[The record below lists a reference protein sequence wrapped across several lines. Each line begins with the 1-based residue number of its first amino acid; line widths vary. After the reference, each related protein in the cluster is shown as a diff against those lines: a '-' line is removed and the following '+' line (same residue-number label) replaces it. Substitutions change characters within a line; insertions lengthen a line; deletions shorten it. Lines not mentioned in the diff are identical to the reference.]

1 MVTTM
6 ASYDQIAKNNW
17 RYRISLGKNAETGKY
32 EYISKTGFKR
42 KSDAKHQAE
51 MIERQLRN
59 GEYIAPSSSTF
70 KQVADDWLKQYANDV
85 KVSSFR
91 VREKAIYHAVQR
103 FGIYPIQSIKKHDYQ
118 RFVDDMSIQYSKN
131 YVDSIVASTNMIF
144 KYAYDMKLIR
154 VLPIE
159 GIKRPKKQVSVEELE
174 DSEIHKKFLEKDELF
189 QFLEVAK
196 NHHSPQNSFEVFTT
210 LAYTGMRAG
219 ELLALKWSDID
230 FENNIISITKTYY
243 NPNNNKKHYQILTPK
258 TESSIGK
265 ISVDPH
271 VIQLLKDY
279 KVNVQDTWKNELY
292 VDNNFVF
299 TDVNG
304 YPLVIKKLSTWI
316 QAIMK
321 KTDITNKHI
330 STHSF
335 RHTHCALLIEAGV
348 HIKEIQE
355 RLRHKDINTTMNI
368 YAKITNS
375 YKKDAS
381 HKFSKLMENVSKE
394 LF

>member
-1 MVTTM
+1 M

-17 RYRISLGKNAETGKY
+17 RYRISLGKNTETGKY

-70 KQVADDWLKQYANDV
+70 KQVADDWIKQYANDV
-85 KVSSFR
+85 KVSSVR
-91 VREKAIYHAVQR
+91 AREKAIHHAIEH
-103 FGIYPIQSIKKHDYQ
+103 FNTKPIQTIKKHEYQ
-118 RFVDDMSIQYSKN
+118 RFVNDMSAQYSKN

-144 KYAYDMKLIR
+144 KYAHDMKLIKT
-154 VLPIE
+154 LPSE
-159 GIKRPKKQVSVEELE
+159 SIKRPKKKVSVEELE

-230 FENNIISITKTYY
+230 FENNTISITKTYY

-381 HKFSKLMENVSKE
+381 QKFSKLMENVSKE

>member
-1 MVTTM
+1 M

-17 RYRISLGKNAETGKY
+17 RYRISLGKNTETGKY

-59 GEYIAPSSSTF
+59 GDYIAPSSSTF
-70 KQVADDWLKQYANDV
+70 KQVADDWIKQYANDV
-85 KVSSFR
+85 KVSSVR
-91 VREKAIYHAVQR
+91 AREKAIYHAIER
-103 FGIYPIQSIKKHDYQ
+103 FNIKPIQTIKKYDYQ
-118 RFVDDMSIQYSKN
+118 RLVDDMSAQYSKN

-144 KYAYDMKLIR
+144 KYAHDMKLIKT
-154 VLPIE
+154 LPSE
-159 GIKRPKKQVSVEELE
+159 GIKRPKKKVSVEELE
-174 DSEIHKKFLEKDELF
+174 DIEIHKKFLEKDELF

-196 NHHSPQNSFEVFTT
+196 YHHSPQNSFEVFTT

-230 FENNIISITKTYY
+230 FENNTISITKTYY

-368 YAKITNS
+368 YARITNS

-381 HKFSKLMENVSKE
+381 HKFSQLMENVSKE

>member
-1 MVTTM
+1 M

-59 GEYIAPSSSTF
+59 GEYIPPSSSTF
-70 KQVADDWLKQYANDV
+70 KQVADDWLSQYAKDV
-85 KVSSFR
+85 KISSVR
-91 VREKAIYHAVQR
+91 TREKAIHHAIER
-103 FGIYPIQSIKKHDYQ
+103 FNTKPIQTIKKYDYQ
-118 RFVDDMSIQYSKN
+118 RFVDDMSAQYSKN

-144 KYAYDMKLIR
+144 KYAYDMRLIK
-154 VLPIE
+154 VLPSE
-159 GIKRPKKQVSVEELE
+159 SIKRPKKKVSVEELE
-174 DSEIHKKFLEKDELF
+174 DIEIHKKFLEKDELF

-196 NHHSPQNSFEVFTT
+196 YHHSPQNSFEVFTT

-230 FENNIISITKTYY
+230 FENNTISITKTYY

-381 HKFSKLMENVSKE
+381 QKFSKLMENVSKE

>member
-1 MVTTM
+1 M

-17 RYRISLGKNAETGKY
+17 RYRISLGKNSEMGKY

-59 GEYIAPSSSTF
+59 GEYIPPSSSTF

-85 KVSSFR
+85 KVSSVR
-91 VREKAIYHAVQR
+91 AREKAIQHAIER
-103 FGIYPIQSIKKHDYQ
+103 FNTKPIQTIKKHDYQ
-118 RFVDDMSIQYSKN
+118 RFVDDMSAQYSKN

-144 KYAYDMKLIR
+144 KYAHDMKLIKT
-154 VLPIE
+154 LPSE
-159 GIKRPKKQVSVEELE
+159 GIKRPKKKVSVEELE

-230 FENNIISITKTYY
+230 FENNTISITKTYY

-381 HKFSKLMENVSKE
+381 QKFSQLMKNVSKE

>member
-1 MVTTM
+1 M
-6 ASYDQIAKNNW
+6 ASYDQISKNNW
-17 RYRISLGKNAETGKY
+17 RYRISLGKNTETGKY

-59 GEYIAPSSSTF
+59 GDYIAPSSSTF

-85 KVSSFR
+85 KVSS
-91 VREKAIYHAVQR
+91 VRARKKAIQHAIER
-103 FGIYPIQSIKKHDYQ
+103 FNTKPIQTIKKHDYQ
-118 RFVDDMSIQYSKN
+118 RFVDDMSAQYSKN

-144 KYAYDMKLIR
+144 KYAYDMRLIKAM
-154 VLPIE
+154 PSD
-159 GIKRPKKQVSVEELE
+159 GIKRPKKKVSVEELE
-174 DSEIHKKFLEKDELF
+174 DIEIHKKFLEKDELF

-196 NHHSPQNSFEVFTT
+196 YHHSPQNSFEIFTT

-230 FENNIISITKTYY
+230 FENNTISITKTYY

-279 KVNVQDTWKNELY
+279 KIYVQDTWKNELY

-299 TDVNG
+299 TDLNG

-381 HKFSKLMENVSKE
+381 QKFSQLMENVSKE

>member
-1 MVTTM
+1 M

-17 RYRISLGKNAETGKY
+17 RYRISLGKNTETGKY

-59 GEYIAPSSSTF
+59 GDYIAPSSSTF
-70 KQVADDWLKQYANDV
+70 KQIADDWIKQYANDV
-85 KVSSFR
+85 KVSSVR
-91 VREKAIYHAVQR
+91 AREKAIQHAIER
-103 FGIYPIQSIKKHDYQ
+103 FNTKPIQTIMKHDYQ
-118 RFVDDMSIQYSKN
+118 RFVEDMSAQYSKN

-144 KYAYDMKLIR
+144 KYAYEMRLIKA
-154 VLPIE
+154 LPSE
-159 GIKRPKKQVSVEELE
+159 GIKRPKKKVSVEELE
-174 DSEIHKKFLEKDELF
+174 DIEIHKKFLEKDELF
-189 QFLEVAK
+189 QFMEVAK
-196 NHHSPQNSFEVFTT
+196 YYHSPQNSFEVFTT

-230 FENNIISITKTYY
+230 FENNTISITKTYY

-271 VIQLLKDY
+271 VIQLLKEY
-279 KVNVQDTWKNELY
+279 KVNVQDTWKNEFY

-304 YPLVIKKLSTWI
+304 YPLVIKKLQLWI
-316 QAIMK
+316 KAILK
-321 KTDITNKHI
+321 KTDITNKQI

-381 HKFSKLMENVSKE
+381 HKFSQLMENVSKE

>member
-1 MVTTM
+1 M
-6 ASYDQIAKNNW
+6 ASYDQISKNNW

-59 GEYIAPSSSTF
+59 GEYIPPSSSTF

-85 KVSSFR
+85 KVSSVR
-91 VREKAIYHAVQR
+91 AREKAIQHAIER
-103 FGIYPIQSIKKHDYQ
+103 FNTKPIQTIKKHDYQ
-118 RFVDDMSIQYSKN
+118 RFVDDMSAQYSKN

-144 KYAYDMKLIR
+144 KYANDMRLIKAM
-154 VLPIE
+154 PSE
-159 GIKRPKKQVSVEELE
+159 GIKRPKKRVSVEELE
-174 DSEIHKKFLEKDELF
+174 DIEIHKKFLEKDELF

-196 NHHSPQNSFEVFTT
+196 YHHSPQNSFEVFTT

-230 FENNIISITKTYY
+230 FENNTISITKTYY

-381 HKFSKLMENVSKE
+381 QKFSQLMKNVSKE

>member
-1 MVTTM
+1 M

-17 RYRISLGKNAETGKY
+17 RYRISLGKNTKTGKY

-70 KQVADDWLKQYANDV
+70 KQVADDWLKQYATDV
-85 KVSSFR
+85 KVSTVR
-91 VREKAIYHAVQR
+91 AREKAIHHAIEH
-103 FGIYPIQSIKKHDYQ
+103 FNTKPIQTIKKHEYQ
-118 RFVDDMSIQYSKN
+118 RFVNDMSAQYSKN

-144 KYAYDMKLIR
+144 KYAHDMKLIKT
-154 VLPIE
+154 LPSE
-159 GIKRPKKQVSVEELE
+159 GIKRPKKKVSVEELE
-174 DSEIHKKFLEKDELF
+174 DIEIHKKFLEKDELF

-196 NHHSPQNSFEVFTT
+196 YHHSPQNSFEVFTT

-230 FENNIISITKTYY
+230 FENNTISITKTYY

-279 KVNVQDTWKNELY
+279 KVNVQDTWKNGLY
-292 VDNNFVF
+292 IDNNFVF

-381 HKFSKLMENVSKE
+381 QKFSKLMENVSKE

>member
-1 MVTTM
+1 M

-17 RYRISLGKNAETGKY
+17 RYRISLGKNSETGKY

-70 KQVADDWLKQYANDV
+70 KQVADDWIKQYANEV
-85 KVSSFR
+85 KVSSVR
-91 VREKAIYHAVQR
+91 AREKAIHHAIER
-103 FGIYPIQSIKKHDYQ
+103 FNTKPIQTIKKHDYQ
-118 RFVDDMSIQYSKN
+118 RFVNDMSAQYSKN

-144 KYAYDMKLIR
+144 KYAYDMRLIK
-154 VLPIE
+154 VMPSE
-159 GIKRPKKQVSVEELE
+159 GIKRPKKKVSVEELE
-174 DSEIHKKFLEKDELF
+174 DIEIHKKFLEKDELF

-196 NHHSPQNSFEVFTT
+196 YHHSPQNSFEVFTT

-219 ELLALKWSDID
+219 ELLALKWFDID
-230 FENNIISITKTYY
+230 FENNTISITKTYY

-279 KVNVQDTWKNELY
+279 KVNVQDTWKNGLY

-381 HKFSKLMENVSKE
+381 QKFSKLMENVSKE

>member
-1 MVTTM
+1 M

-17 RYRISLGKNAETGKY
+17 RYRISLGKNVETGKY

-70 KQVADDWLKQYANDV
+70 KQVADDWIKQYANDV
-85 KVSSFR
+85 KVSSVR
-91 VREKAIYHAVQR
+91 AREKAIHHAIEC
-103 FGIYPIQSIKKHDYQ
+103 FNTKPIQTIKKHDYQ
-118 RFVDDMSIQYSKN
+118 RFVDDMSAQYSKN
-131 YVDSIVASTNMIF
+131 YVDSIIASTNMIF
-144 KYAYDMKLIR
+144 KYAYDMRLIK
-154 VLPIE
+154 VLPSE
-159 GIKRPKKQVSVEELE
+159 GIKRPKKKVSVEELE

-189 QFLEVAK
+189 QFLEIAK
-196 NHHSPQNSFEVFTT
+196 YHHSPQNSFEVFTT

-230 FENNIISITKTYY
+230 FENNTISITKTYY

-292 VDNNFVF
+292 IDNNFVF

-381 HKFSKLMENVSKE
+381 QKFSKLMENVSKE

>member
-1 MVTTM
+1 M
-6 ASYDQIAKNNW
+6 ATYEKRGNTW
-17 RYRISLGKNAETGKY
+17 RYRISTGKNPTTGKY
-32 EYISKTGFKR
+32 EYISKSGFKR
-42 KSDAKHQAE
+42 KSDAKHHAE
-51 MIERQLRN
+51 MVERQLRT
-59 GEYIAPSSSTF
+59 GEYIAPSTSTF

-85 KVSSFR
+85 KVSS
-91 VREKAIYHAVQR
+91 VRARKKAIYHAIQR
-103 FGIYPIQSIKKHDYQ
+103 FGTYPIQSIKKRDYQ
-118 RFVDDMSIQYSKN
+118 RFVDDMSVQYSKN
-131 YVDSIVASTNMIF
+131 YVNSIVASTNMIF
-144 KYAYDMKLIR
+144 KYAYDIKLIK
-154 VLPIE
+154 VLPSE
-159 GIKRPKKQVSVEELE
+159 GIKRPKKKRTVEELE
-174 DSEIHKKFLEKDELF
+174 DTEIHKKFLEKDELF
-189 QFLEVAK
+189 EFLQVAK

-210 LAYTGMRAG
+210 LAYTGVRAG

-230 FENNIISITKTYY
+230 FENKTISITKTYY
-243 NPNNNKKHYQILTPK
+243 NPNNNKKKYQILTPK

-265 ISVDPH
+265 ISVDPN
-271 VIQLLKDY
+271 IIKMLREY
-279 KVNVQDTWKNELY
+279 KINVQDTWKNELY

-299 TDVNG
+299 TDNNG
-304 YPLVIKKLSTWI
+304 YPLVIKKLQLWI
-316 QAIMK
+316 KAILK
-321 KTDITNKHI
+321 KTNINKNI

-381 HKFSKLMENVSKE
+381 QKFSQLMENVSKE

>member
-1 MVTTM
+1 M
-6 ASYDQIAKNNW
+6 ASYDQISKNNW
-17 RYRISLGKNAETGKY
+17 RYRISLGKNTETGKY
-32 EYISKTGFKR
+32 EYISKTAFKR

-59 GEYIAPSSSTF
+59 GDYIAPSSSTF

-85 KVSSFR
+85 KVSS
-91 VREKAIYHAVQR
+91 VRARKKAIQHAIER
-103 FGIYPIQSIKKHDYQ
+103 FNTKPIQTIKKHDYQ
-118 RFVDDMSIQYSKN
+118 RFVDDMSAQYSKN

-144 KYAYDMKLIR
+144 KYAYDMRLIKAM
-154 VLPIE
+154 PSD
-159 GIKRPKKQVSVEELE
+159 GIKRPKKKVSVEELE
-174 DSEIHKKFLEKDELF
+174 DIEIHKKFLEKDELF

-196 NHHSPQNSFEVFTT
+196 YHHSPQNSFEIFTT

-230 FENNIISITKTYY
+230 FENNTISITKTYY

-279 KVNVQDTWKNELY
+279 KIYVQDTWKNELY

-299 TDVNG
+299 TDLNG

-381 HKFSKLMENVSKE
+381 QKFSQLMENVSKE

>member
-1 MVTTM
+1 M

-17 RYRISLGKNAETGKY
+17 RYRISLGKNSETGKY

-59 GEYIAPSSSTF
+59 GEYIPPSSSTF

-85 KVSSFR
+85 KVSSVR
-91 VREKAIYHAVQR
+91 AREKAIKHAIER
-103 FGIYPIQSIKKHDYQ
+103 FNTKPIQTIMKHDYQ
-118 RFVDDMSIQYSKN
+118 RFVDDMSAQYSKN

-144 KYAYDMKLIR
+144 KYANDMRLIKAM
-154 VLPIE
+154 PSE
-159 GIKRPKKQVSVEELE
+159 GIKRPKKKVSVEELE

-196 NHHSPQNSFEVFTT
+196 YHHSPQNSFEVFTI

-230 FENNIISITKTYY
+230 FENNTISITKTYY

-279 KVNVQDTWKNELY
+279 KANVQDTWKNELY

-299 TDVNG
+299 TDNNG

-330 STHSF
+330 NTHSF

-381 HKFSKLMENVSKE
+381 HKFSQLMENVSKE

>member
-1 MVTTM
+1 M

-59 GEYIAPSSSTF
+59 GEYIPPSSSTF
-70 KQVADDWLKQYANDV
+70 KQVADEWLSQYAKDV
-85 KVSSFR
+85 KISSVR
-91 VREKAIYHAVQR
+91 AREKAIHHAIER
-103 FGIYPIQSIKKHDYQ
+103 FSTKPIQTIKKHDYQ
-118 RFVDDMSIQYSKN
+118 RFVDDMSAQYSKN

-144 KYAYDMKLIR
+144 KYAYEMRLIKA
-154 VLPIE
+154 LPSE
-159 GIKRPKKQVSVEELE
+159 SIKRPKKKVSVEELE
-174 DSEIHKKFLEKDELF
+174 DIEIHKKFLEKDELF
-189 QFLEVAK
+189 QFLEVAEY
-196 NHHSPQNSFEVFTT
+196 HHSPQNSFEVFTT

-230 FENNIISITKTYY
+230 FENNTISITKTYY

-381 HKFSKLMENVSKE
+381 QKFSQLMENVSKE

>member
-1 MVTTM
+1 M
-6 ASYDQIAKNNW
+6 ATYEKRGNSW
-17 RYRISLGKNAETGKY
+17 RYRISTGKNPTTGKY
-32 EYISKTGFKR
+32 EYISKSGFKR
-42 KSDAKHQAE
+42 KSDAKHHAE
-51 MIERQLRN
+51 MVERQLRN
-59 GEYIAPSSSTF
+59 GEYIAPSTSTF

-85 KVSSFR
+85 KVSSVR
-91 VREKAIYHAVQR
+91 AREKAIYHAIER
-103 FGIYPIQSIKKHDYQ
+103 FNTYPIQTIKKHDYQ
-118 RFVDDMSIQYSKN
+118 RFVDDMSAQYSKN

-144 KYAYDMKLIR
+144 KFAYDMKLIKI
-154 VLPIE
+154 LPSE
-159 GIKRPKKQVSVEELE
+159 GIKRPKKKRTVEELE
-174 DSEIHKKFLEKDELF
+174 DTEIHKKFLEKDELF

-196 NHHSPQNSFEVFTT
+196 YHHSPQNSFEVFTT

-230 FENNIISITKTYY
+230 FENNTISITKTYY
-243 NPNNNKKHYQILTPK
+243 NPNNNKKKYQILTPK

-265 ISVDPH
+265 ITIDAN
-271 VIQLLKDY
+271 VIKMLHDY
-279 KVNVQDTWKNELY
+279 KVNVQDNWKDELY

-299 TDVNG
+299 TDNNG
-304 YPLVIKKLSTWI
+304 YPLVIKKLSMWI
-316 QAIMK
+316 QSI
-321 KTDITNKHI
+321 ISRTNIDKNI

-381 HKFSKLMENVSKE
+381 QKFSRLMENISKE

>member
-1 MVTTM
+1 M

-17 RYRISLGKNAETGKY
+17 RYRISLGKNSETGKY

-70 KQVADDWLKQYANDV
+70 KQVADDWIKQYANDV
-85 KVSSFR
+85 KVSSVR
-91 VREKAIYHAVQR
+91 AREKAIHHAIER
-103 FGIYPIQSIKKHDYQ
+103 FNTKPIQTIKKLDYQ
-118 RFVDDMSIQYSKN
+118 RFVDDMSAQYSKN
-131 YVDSIVASTNMIF
+131 YVDSIIASTNMIF
-144 KYAYDMKLIR
+144 KYAYEMRLIKA
-154 VLPIE
+154 LPSE
-159 GIKRPKKQVSVEELE
+159 SIKRPKKKVSVEELE
-174 DSEIHKKFLEKDELF
+174 DIEIHKKFLEKDELF

-196 NHHSPQNSFEVFTT
+196 YHHSPQNSFEVFTT

-230 FENNIISITKTYY
+230 FENNTISITKTYY

-279 KVNVQDTWKNELY
+279 KVNVQDTWKDELY

-381 HKFSKLMENVSKE
+381 QKFSKLMENVSKE

>member
-1 MVTTM
+1 
-6 ASYDQIAKNNW
+6 
-17 RYRISLGKNAETGKY
+17 
-32 EYISKTGFKR
+32 
-42 KSDAKHQAE
+42 

-59 GEYIAPSSSTF
+59 GDYIAPSSSTF

-85 KVSSFR
+85 KVSSVR
-91 VREKAIYHAVQR
+91 AREKAIQHAIER
-103 FGIYPIQSIKKHDYQ
+103 FDTKPIQNIKKHDYQ
-118 RFVDDMSIQYSKN
+118 RFVDDMSAQYSKN

-144 KYAYDMKLIR
+144 KYAHDIKLIKT
-154 VLPIE
+154 LPSE
-159 GIKRPKKQVSVEELE
+159 GIKRPKKQVTVEELE
-174 DSEIHKKFLEKDELF
+174 GNEIKQKFLEKDELL
-189 QFLEVAK
+189 QFLKIAK
-196 NHHSPQNSFEVFTT
+196 YHHSPQNSFEVFTT
-210 LAYTGMRAG
+210 LAYTGMRVG

-230 FENNIISITKTYY
+230 FENNTISITKTYY

-279 KVNVQDTWKNELY
+279 KVNVQDAWKNELY

-316 QAIMK
+316 KAIMK
-321 KTDITNKHI
+321 KTNITNKQI

-381 HKFSKLMENVSKE
+381 HKFSQLMESVSKE

>member
-1 MVTTM
+1 M
-6 ASYDQIAKNNW
+6 ASYDQISKNNW
-17 RYRISLGKNAETGKY
+17 RYRISLGKNTETGKY

-59 GEYIAPSSSTF
+59 GDYIAPSSSTF
-70 KQVADDWLKQYANDV
+70 KQVAEDWIKQYANDV
-85 KVSSFR
+85 KVSSVR
-91 VREKAIYHAVQR
+91 AREKAIQHAIQH
-103 FGIYPIQSIKKHDYQ
+103 FNTKPIQTIKKHDYQ

-159 GIKRPKKQVSVEELE
+159 GIKRPKKKVSVEELE

-304 YPLVIKKLSTWI
+304 YPLVIKKLSIWI

-381 HKFSKLMENVSKE
+381 HKFSQLMENVSKE

>member
-1 MVTTM
+1 M
-6 ASYDQIAKNNW
+6 ATYEKRGNSW
-17 RYRISLGKNAETGKY
+17 RYRISTGKNPTTGKY
-32 EYISKTGFKR
+32 EYISKSGFKR
-42 KSDAKHQAE
+42 KSDAKHHAE
-51 MIERQLRN
+51 MVERQLRN
-59 GEYIAPSSSTF
+59 GEYIAPSTSTF
-70 KQVADDWLKQYANDV
+70 KQVADDWLKQYANDA
-85 KVSSFR
+85 KVSSVR
-91 VREKAIYHAVQR
+91 AREKAIYHAIER
-103 FGIYPIQSIKKHDYQ
+103 FNTFPIQTIKKHDYQ
-118 RFVDDMSIQYSKN
+118 RFVDDMSAQYSKN

-144 KYAYDMKLIR
+144 KYAYDMKLIK
-154 VLPIE
+154 VVPSE
-159 GIKRPKKQVSVEELE
+159 GIKRPKKKRTVEELE
-174 DSEIHKKFLEKDELF
+174 DTEIHKKFLEKDELF

-196 NHHSPQNSFEVFTT
+196 NNHAPLNSFQVFTT
-210 LAYTGMRAG
+210 LAYTGLRAG

-230 FENNIISITKTYY
+230 FDNNTISITKTYY
-243 NPNNNKKHYQILTPK
+243 NQNNNKKKYQILTPK

-265 ISVDPH
+265 ITVDAN
-271 VIQLLKDY
+271 VIKMLQDY
-279 KVNVQDTWKNELY
+279 KINVQNNWKDELY

-299 TDVNG
+299 TDNNG
-304 YPLVIKKLSTWI
+304 YPLVIKKLSMWI
-316 QAIMK
+316 QSIMSR
-321 KTDITNKHI
+321 TNIDKNI

-381 HKFSKLMENVSKE
+381 QKFSQLMENVSKE

>member
-1 MVTTM
+1 M
-6 ASYDQIAKNNW
+6 ASYDQISNKNW
-17 RYRISLGKNAETGKY
+17 RYRISLGKNPQTGKY

-59 GEYIAPSSSTF
+59 GDYIAPSTSTF
-70 KQVADDWLKQYANDV
+70 TQVADDWLKQYSNEV
-85 KVSSFR
+85 KISTVR
-91 VREKAIYHAVQR
+91 VREKAIYHALER
-103 FGIYPIQSIKKHDYQ
+103 FGTYPIQSIKKHDYQ
-118 RFVDDMSIQYSKN
+118 TFVDDMTAQFSKN

-144 KYAYDMKLIR
+144 KYAYDMKLIKT
-154 VLPIE
+154 LPTE
-159 GIKRPKKQVSVEELE
+159 GIKRPKKKMTVEKLEGNELRQ
-174 DSEIHKKFLEKDELF
+174 KFLEKDELF
-189 QFLEVAK
+189 EFLQVAK
-196 NHHSPQNSFEVFTT
+196 YQHAPLNSFEVFTT

-219 ELLALKWSDID
+219 ELIALKWSDID
-230 FENNIISITKTYY
+230 FDNNTISITKTYY
-243 NPNNNKKHYQILTPK
+243 NPNNNKKKYQILTPK

-265 ISVDPH
+265 ISVDAN

-279 KVNVQDTWKNELY
+279 KVNVQDKWKNELY
-292 VDNNFVF
+292 VDNDFVF
-299 TDVNG
+299 TDNNG
-304 YPLVIKKLSTWI
+304 YPLVIKKISQWI
-316 QAIMK
+316 HSIMK
-321 KTDITNKHI
+321 QTNINKNI

-381 HKFSKLMENVSKE
+381 QKFSQLMENVSKE

>member
-1 MVTTM
+1 M

-59 GEYIAPSSSTF
+59 GDYIAPSSSTF

-85 KVSSFR
+85 KVSS
-91 VREKAIYHAVQR
+91 VRARKKAIQHAIER
-103 FGIYPIQSIKKHDYQ
+103 FNTKPIQTIKKHDYQ
-118 RFVDDMSIQYSKN
+118 RFVDDMSAQYSKN

-144 KYAYDMKLIR
+144 KYANDMRLIKAM
-154 VLPIE
+154 PSE
-159 GIKRPKKQVSVEELE
+159 GIKRPKKKVSVEELE
-174 DSEIHKKFLEKDELF
+174 DIEIHKKFLEKDELF

-196 NHHSPQNSFEVFTT
+196 YHHSPQNSFEVFTT

-230 FENNIISITKTYY
+230 FENNTISITKTYY

-381 HKFSKLMENVSKE
+381 QKFSKLMENVSKE

>member
-1 MVTTM
+1 M
-6 ASYDQIAKNNW
+6 ATYEKRGNTW
-17 RYRISLGKNAETGKY
+17 RYRISTGKNPTTGKY
-32 EYISKTGFKR
+32 EYISKSGFKR
-42 KSDAKHQAE
+42 KSDAKHHAE
-51 MIERQLRN
+51 MVERQLRN
-59 GEYIAPSSSTF
+59 GEYIAPSTSTF

-85 KVSSFR
+85 KVSSVR
-91 VREKAIYHAVQR
+91 AREKAIYHAIQQ
-103 FGIYPIQSIKKHDYQ
+103 FGTYPIQSIKKRDYQ
-118 RFVDDMSIQYSKN
+118 RFVDDMSLQYSKN

-144 KYAYDMKLIR
+144 KYAYDMKLIK
-154 VLPIE
+154 VLPSE
-159 GIKRPKKQVSVEELE
+159 GIKRPKKKRTVEELE
-174 DSEIHKKFLEKDELF
+174 ATEIHKKFLEKDELF
-189 QFLEVAK
+189 EFLQVAK
-196 NHHSPQNSFEVFTT
+196 YNHSPQNSFEVFTT

-230 FENNIISITKTYY
+230 FENNTISITKTYY

-265 ISVDPH
+265 ISVDPN
-271 VIQLLKDY
+271 IIKMLREY
-279 KVNVQDTWKNELY
+279 KINVQDTWKNELY

-299 TDVNG
+299 TDNNG
-304 YPLVIKKLSTWI
+304 YPLVIKKLQLWI
-316 QAIMK
+316 KAILK
-321 KTDITNKHI
+321 KTNINKNI

-381 HKFSKLMENVSKE
+381 QKFSQLMENVSKK

>member
-1 MVTTM
+1 M

-17 RYRISLGKNAETGKY
+17 RYRISLGKNTETGKY

-85 KVSSFR
+85 KVSSVR
-91 VREKAIYHAVQR
+91 AREKAIHHAIEH
-103 FGIYPIQSIKKHDYQ
+103 FNTKPIQTIKKHEYQ
-118 RFVDDMSIQYSKN
+118 RFVNDMSAQYSKN

-144 KYAYDMKLIR
+144 KYAHDMKLIKT
-154 VLPIE
+154 LPSE
-159 GIKRPKKQVSVEELE
+159 GIKRPKKKVSVEELE

-196 NHHSPQNSFEVFTT
+196 NHHSPRNSFEVFTT

-230 FENNIISITKTYY
+230 FENNTISITKTYY

-271 VIQLLKDY
+271 VIKLLKDY
-279 KVNVQDTWKNELY
+279 KVNVQDTWKNGLY

-381 HKFSKLMENVSKE
+381 QKFSKLMENVSKE